1 LLEVLHLNRTAVAGA
16 LSTSFAHELGQPL
29 GAIQSYADAA
39 MLYLKQSPPNLEK
52 IGKILTSIQKDDL
65 RAAGIVTNLRG
76 LLKKK
81 DEVET
86 QELDLNDI
94 VTRTV
99 EIVGPEALRNGVE
112 LDAYRPNGPL
122 RVRADRIQ
130 LQQALVNLAMNGI
143 DAMRDCDHGKRKLSI
158 STALVG
164 DSSTEVSVADTGT
177 GVPPVKLNTIFDT
190 FYTTKGHGTGL
201 GLTITRTIVQ
211 TFGGRVWVENRPGG
225 GALFRFI
232 LPLSKT
238 AQAPR
243 AN

>member
-1 LLEVLHLNRTAVAGA
+1 MREVASIGLVIERRRRRAAEQELRQRLLEVLHLNRTAVAGA

-94 VTRTV
+94 VTSTV
-99 EIVGPEALRNGVE
+99 EIVGP
-112 LDAYRPNGPL
+112 
-122 RVRADRIQ
+122 
-130 LQQALVNLAMNGI
+130 
-143 DAMRDCDHGKRKLSI
+143 KR
-158 STALVG
+158 
-164 DSSTEVSVADTGT
+164 
-177 GVPPVKLNTIFDT
+177 
-190 FYTTKGHGTGL
+190 
-201 GLTITRTIVQ
+201 
-211 TFGGRVWVENRPGG
+211 
-225 GALFRFI
+225 
-232 LPLSKT
+232 
-238 AQAPR
+238 
-243 AN
+243 

>member
-1 LLEVLHLNRTAVAGA
+1 MNSANLW
-16 LSTSFAHELGQPL
+16 

-94 VTRTV
+94 LTRTV

-112 LDAYRPNGPL
+112 LDAYRPNG
-122 RVRADRIQ
+122 
-130 LQQALVNLAMNGI
+130 
-143 DAMRDCDHGKRKLSI
+143 
-158 STALVG
+158 
-164 DSSTEVSVADTGT
+164 
-177 GVPPVKLNTIFDT
+177 
-190 FYTTKGHGTGL
+190 GL
-201 GLTITRTIVQ
+201 CG
-211 TFGGRVWVENRPGG
+211 F
-225 GALFRFI
+225 
-232 LPLSKT
+232 
-238 AQAPR
+238 APAAFSCSR
-243 AN
+243 RL